1 MKSLNIRDVDINGGF
16 FGRYQDLIRE
26 KSIPY
31 QWEALNDRVEGAAKS
46 GCIENF
52 RKAARIVAGKAEGD
66 EKFYGFVFQDSDLYK
81 WLETAYYCIGT
92 LEARKKTL
100 EAGEGRGKE
109 TGASPAASAGTPSE
123 IEDEI
128 GKLRALTG
136 EAVDLIAS
144 AQCSDGYLDTYYI
157 IGGLDKRFT
166 NLCDNHELYCFGH
179 MAEAAVAGASLGASA
194 LLTVVERYA
203 ELLIRTFGPGEDQLH
218 GYPGH
223 EIAELALV
231 KLYRL
236 TGKKAYL
243 DLAEYFIRERG
254 KQPLYFEKEKE
265 ASGAEF
271 FWKDS
276 YMKYGY
282 YQAAK
287 PVTEQDV
294 AIGHAVR
301 AVYLYSGLADVA
313 AETGDK
319 ELFSTAERL
328 WNNIVNRQMYITGG
342 IGQSSTGES
351 FTFDYDLPND
361 TAYAETCAA
370 CGLIFFARR
379 MFEATGDARYLDVM
393 ERSLYNGA
401 LSGISLDGTRYFYVN
416 PLASDPEASE
426 KDAGKKHVEPT
437 RVKWFDCSC
446 CPTNIARLIES
457 TAAYAFYEDG
467 GTSFIGLY
475 ANADTPKFSVT
486 TAYPFENN
494 VNIRTKER
502 IDTLALRIPSWCR
515 SYTVTVDGEE
525 FSIRNAGVS
534 ASGETGSGS
543 NAAGTSSSAAASVQ
557 VKDVLKSSVCKG
569 FLRIENVPAGA
580 DIVLAFDMPP
590 VLVAANPAVTE
601 DAGKA
606 ALCRGPLVF
615 CLEEEDNF
623 HELSSAR
630 ISPSDEITAG
640 SGTGILTGLPTLTVH
655 GKREVLAEN
664 ACRSANKASIGNGTS
679 STPECENP
687 GNGPSPTFSSGDPE
701 FGPLYFPVS
710 EAAETACDLTFIPYF
725 AWANRS
731 VGRMQVWTVVDR

>member
-52 RKAARIVAGKAEGD
+52 RKAARIAAGKGTGD

-92 LEARKKTL
+92 LEARKNNIEKCRPGSL
-100 EAGEGRGKE
+100 PESA
-109 TGASPAASAGTPSE
+109 AGTQAGSSKSVEASE
-123 IEDEI
+123 DLPALEKEI
-128 GKLRALTG
+128 SELRALTD
-136 EAVDLIAS
+136 EAVALIAS

-194 LLTVVERYA
+194 ILTVVERYA
-203 ELLIRTFGPGEDQLH
+203 GLLVKTFGPGEDQIH

-236 TGKKAYL
+236 TGKKPYL

-254 KQPLYFEKEKE
+254 KAPNYFEKEKK

-287 PVTEQDV
+287 PVTEQDA

-313 AETGDK
+313 AETGDQ
-319 ELFSTAERL
+319 ELFETAERL

-342 IGQSSTGES
+342 IGQSPTGES

-370 CGLIFFARR
+370 CGLIFFAQR
-379 MFEATGDARYLDVM
+379 MFTATGDARYLDVM

-416 PLASDPEASE
+416 PLSSDPEASE
-426 KDAGKKHVEPT
+426 KDAGRKHVEPT

-475 ANADTPKFSVT
+475 ANADTPRFSVT

-494 VNIRTKER
+494 VNIHAKET
-502 IDTLALRIPSWCR
+502 IPALALRIPDWCR
-515 SYTVTVDGEE
+515 SYTVTMDGKAVRERGPE
-525 FSIRNAGVS
+525 NKACSGADFVS
-534 ASGETGSGS
+534 GNSSTRGNSAANTTSPDNGTGSPF
-543 NAAGTSSSAAASVQ
+543 AT
-557 VKDVLKSSVCKG
+557 VCNG
-569 FLRIENVPAGA
+569 FFRIENVPAGA
-580 DIVLAFDMPP
+580 DIVLTLDMPP
-590 VLVAANPAVTE
+590 VLIAANPAVTE

-606 ALCRGPLVF
+606 ALCRGPLVY

-630 ISPSDEITAG
+630 ISPSDEITEG
-640 SGTGILTGLPTLTVH
+640 SGSGILAGIPTLTVH
-655 GKREVLAEN
+655 GKREVHVESKAHTGDAL
-664 ACRSANKASIGNGTS
+664 SANESGIA
-679 STPECENP
+679 
-687 GNGPSPTFSSGDPE
+687 SPTTVSGDPE
-701 FGPLYFPVS
+701 FGPLYFPVAEAS
-710 EAAETACDLTFIPYF
+710 EEDADLTFIPYF

-731 VGRMQVWTVVDR
+731 VGRMQVWTVVR